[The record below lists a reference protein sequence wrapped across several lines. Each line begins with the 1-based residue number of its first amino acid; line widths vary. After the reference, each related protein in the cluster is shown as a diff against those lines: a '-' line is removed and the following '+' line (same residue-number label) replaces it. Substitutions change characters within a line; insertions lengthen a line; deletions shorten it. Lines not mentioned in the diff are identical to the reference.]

1 MTRQVG
7 KSIPRVSASELAAGR
22 RRFSEDLPLDRPLV
36 LRVFRSTRAHA
47 RLFGVEVEKACRIQG
62 VVGVLTAK
70 DVPGKNIYGLI
81 NKDQPL
87 LAHEKVRFV
96 GEAIALVAA
105 ENEEAAGMGL
115 AAIEVGYEDLPA
127 LFDPEAAL
135 TEGAPMVH
143 AKGNLLCRK
152 VVRKGNAGKALAE
165 CHVVVKRTYRTP
177 HLEHSYLEP
186 DAGIG
191 FVDHDGTLVIQASTQ
206 NPHYDHK
213 EVCDILGLEDD
224 QVRIVQAATGG
235 GFGSKLDLTVQGF
248 IGLALYHFRRP
259 VRLSYSR
266 EEVCLATPKRHP
278 MTMEIETGA
287 DRNGKLVAVRA
298 RLLCDTGAYASYG
311 LAVATRAA
319 VHVTG
324 PYEVENVDAES
335 LCVYTNHPVA
345 GAMRGFGVPQAAVAH
360 ESQMDILA
368 RELGMDPLEIRKIN
382 ALRPGALTATSQ
394 RLKDSVGILKT
405 LEAVEPYYVEAMR
418 TWKEREPQG
427 HIKRGIGI
435 GSMWYG
441 IGNTGVQ
448 NPSTARVEMKPD
460 GRVTLFTGAAD
471 IGQGSSTVLSQIAA
485 EILGLEPGGIHLV
498 VADTLCTTN
507 AGATSASRQT
517 YISGN
522 AVKDASLKL
531 ADVLLTEAVDV
542 LKTPKSSLVMEDG
555 FVVDSIHSDRRVPLT
570 KLAARAHERGRPLVW
585 QGYFDPVTTPL
596 DAETGQGVPY
606 ATYAFAS
613 HIALVEVDVDTG
625 EVRISRIV
633 AAHDVGRAVNPLN
646 VEGQI
651 QGGIAMGIGFA
662 LMEEFIPG
670 KTSSMADYHIP
681 TSLDMPEI
689 VPIIVE
695 DREPSG
701 PFGAKGVGE
710 PALIPTAPAV
720 VNAVSDALGER
731 VYRLPATP
739 ERVRE
744 AAMKKCSVFSVQGS
758 GFGEISSKQRQTTRL
773 E

>member
-1 MTRQVG
+1 MTRQIG
-7 KSIPRVSASELAAGR
+7 KSIPRMGANELAAGR
-22 RRFSEDLPLDRPLV
+22 RRFSNDIRLDRPLV
-36 LRVFRSTRAHA
+36 LRLFRSRKAHA
-47 RLFGVEVEKACRIQG
+47 RIAGVNVETARRVAG

-70 DVPGKNIYGLI
+70 DIPGKNLFGLI

-105 ENEEAAGMGL
+105 ENDEAAQNGL
-115 AAIEVGYEDLPA
+115 DAIEVAWEDLPP

-135 TEGAPMVH
+135 KEGAPLIH
-143 AKGNLLCRK
+143 AKGNLLCRR
-152 VVRKGNAGKALAE
+152 VVRKGNAGKALAD
-165 CHVVVKRTYRTP
+165 CPVVVKRTYFTP

-186 DAGIG
+186 DAGVG
-191 FVDHDGTLVIQASTQ
+191 YVDHDGALVIYASTQ

-213 EVCDILGLEDD
+213 EVCDILGLTDS
-224 QVRIVQAATGG
+224 QVRIIQAATGG

-248 IGLALYHFRRP
+248 IGLALCHFRRP
-259 VRLSYSR
+259 VRLIYSR

-287 DRNGKLVAVRA
+287 DRDGRLVAIRA

-324 PYEVENVDAES
+324 PYEVDNAEAES

-345 GAMRGFGVPQAAVAH
+345 GAMRGFGVPQVAVAH
-360 ESQMDILA
+360 ESQMDLLA

-382 ALRPGALTATSQ
+382 VLKPGATTATSQ
-394 RLKDSVGILKT
+394 RLRNSVGILKT
-405 LEAVEPYYVEAMR
+405 LEAIEPYYDEAKKG
-418 TWKEREPQG
+418 WKGGETQG
-427 HIKRGIGI
+427 HLKRGIGI

-448 NPSTARVEMKPD
+448 NPSTARVDMKPD
-460 GRVTLFTGAAD
+460 GKVTLFTGAAD

-485 EILGLEPGGIHLV
+485 EILGLEPCHIQLV
-498 VADTLCTTN
+498 VADTQCTTS

-531 ADVLLTEAVDV
+531 AEVLLTEAVDV
-542 LKTPKSSLVMEDG
+542 LKTPKSLLVLEDG
-555 FVVDSIHSDRRVPLT
+555 FAVDSGHSDRRVPLA
-570 KLAARAHERGRPLVW
+570 KLAARAHDRGRPLVW
-585 QGYFDPVTTPL
+585 QGYFDPETTPL
-596 DAETGQGVPY
+596 DPETGQGVPY

-613 HIALVEVDVDTG
+613 HLAMVTVDTHTG
-625 EVRISRIV
+625 EVHVSRIV

-651 QGGIAMGIGFA
+651 HGGVAMGIGFA

-670 KTSSMADYHIP
+670 KTSSMVDYHIP

-695 DREPSG
+695 DMEPSG

-720 VNAVSDALGER
+720 LNAIADALGER
-731 VYRLPATP
+731 VYRLPAHP

-744 AAMKKCSVFSVQGS
+744 AAMKKWSVVSVQGP
-758 GFGEISSKQRQTTRL
+758 GI
-773 E
+773 

>member
-1 MTRQVG
+1 MTQYIG
-7 KSIPRVSASELAAGR
+7 KSIPRNGALELAAGR
-22 RRFSEDLPLDRPLV
+22 KRFSEDVMLDRPLV
-36 LRVFRSTRAHA
+36 LRLFRSSKAHA
-47 RLFGVEVEKACRIQG
+47 RLLNVNVDKALRIPG

-105 ENEEAAGMGL
+105 ETDEAAQNGL
-115 AAIEVGYEDLPA
+115 DAIDVAYEDLPP

-135 TEGAPMVH
+135 KQGAPLIH
-143 AKGNLLCRK
+143 AKGNLLYRR
-152 VVRKGNAGKALAE
+152 VLRKGDAGKALAE
-165 CHVVVKRTYRTP
+165 CPVVIKKTYFTP

-186 DAGIG
+186 DAGAG
-191 FVDHDGTLVIQASTQ
+191 YVDQDGILVIHASTQ

-213 EVCDILGLEDD
+213 EVCDILGLKDD
-224 QVRIVQAATGG
+224 RVRIVQAATGG

-248 IGLALYHFRRP
+248 IGLALYHLRRP
-259 VRLSYSR
+259 VRLVYSR

-278 MTMEIETGA
+278 MKMELETGA
-287 DRNGKLVAVRA
+287 NRDGKLVALRA

-311 LAVATRAA
+311 FAVATRAA
-319 VHVTG
+319 VHATG
-324 PYEVENVDAES
+324 PYEIENVEVES
-335 LCVYTNHPVA
+335 LCIYTNHPVA
-345 GAMRGFGVPQAAVAH
+345 GAMRGFGVPQIAVAH
-360 ESQMDILA
+360 ESQMDLLA
-368 RELGMDPLEIRKIN
+368 DELGMDPLEFRRVN
-382 ALRPGALTATSQ
+382 ALKPGAMTATGQ
-394 RLKDSVGILKT
+394 VLKDSVGIAKT
-405 LEAVEPYYVEAMR
+405 LEAIEPFYETAKK
-418 TWKEREPQG
+418 TWKSAETQV
-427 HIKRGIGI
+427 HFKRGVGI

-448 NPSTARVEMKPD
+448 NPSTARVEMDPD

-471 IGQGSSTVLSQIAA
+471 IGQGSSTVLAQIAA
-485 EILGLEPGGIHLV
+485 EILGLEPAQIHLV
-498 VADTLCTTN
+498 VADTRFTTN

-522 AVKDASLKL
+522 AVRDASLKL
-531 ADVLLTEAVDV
+531 AEVLLTEAVDV
-542 LKTPKSSLVMEDG
+542 LKTPKSSLGLEHG
-555 FVVDSIHSDRRVPLT
+555 FAVDSRHSDRRVPLA
-570 KLAARAHERGRPLVW
+570 KLAARAHSRGGTLVW
-585 QGYFDPVTTPL
+585 QGYFDPETTPL
-596 DAETGQGVPY
+596 DPETGQGVPY

-613 HIALVEVDVDTG
+613 HLALVTVDVQTG
-625 EVRISRIV
+625 EVNVSKIV
-633 AAHDVGRAVNPLN
+633 AAHDVGRAVNPMN

-670 KTSSMADYHIP
+670 KTSSMGDYHIP

-695 DREPSG
+695 DPEPSG

-720 VNAVSDALGER
+720 LNAIADALGKR
-731 VYRLPATP
+731 VYRLPARP

-744 AAMKKCSVFSVQGS
+744 AASKKG
-758 GFGEISSKQRQTTRL
+758 
-773 E
+773 